1 MKFTSSVEK
10 IWYKW
15 ALYGCKTLK
24 TSQRVRNV
32 QVSLDLS
39 VISDSV
45 EEQTDFSCFLSTVV
59 LLNRPRSHGS
69 RSWKLDRSEI
79 GLAGNFF
86 FWLKWILETPDHLR
100 DPDLLLTKP
109 KARSG
114 QIRLLPV
121 RNVTGDER
129 AHVRNK
135 SSIFDVLSNEFDRTV
150 KFFSKKTWLYAHL
163 KYEATKCLLFWFFL
177 TSNSTRQ
184 LVWISL
190 SLRALK
196 PQSST
201 RQLLRENFIPSSKI
215 FIDTETEF

>member
-1 MKFTSSVEK
+1 MKSTSSVEK
-10 IWYKW
+10 ISYKW

-39 VISDSV
+39 VISGSV
-45 EEQTDFSCFLSTVV
+45 DEQTDFSCFLFTVV
-59 LLNRPRSHGS
+59 LLNRPRSHWG

-79 GLAGNFF
+79 GLARITFF
-86 FWLKWILETPDHLR
+86 LFEMDPR
-100 DPDLLLTKP
+100 DPDLLRTKP

-150 KFFSKKTWLYAHL
+150 KFFSNKTWLYAHL
-163 KYEATKCLLFWFFL
+163 KYEPTKFLLFWFFL

-184 LVWISL
+184 LVWIHYHCP
-190 SLRALK
+190 R
-196 PQSST
+196 
-201 RQLLRENFIPSSKI
+201 
-215 FIDTETEF
+215 

>member
-1 MKFTSSVEK
+1 MIFRLCRSVDCNVAVSKSQTWTKDWFFFSIIIECDMKFTSSVEK
-10 IWYKW
+10 ISYKW

-59 LLNRPRSHGS
+59 LLNRPRSHWG
-69 RSWKLDRSEI
+69 RFWKLDPSEM
-79 GLAGNFF
+79 GLARSFF
-86 FWLKWILETPDHLR
+86 FCLKWILQGPDHLI

-129 AHVRNK
+129 AHARNK
-135 SSIFDVLSNEFDRTV
+135 SSI
-150 KFFSKKTWLYAHL
+150 
-163 KYEATKCLLFWFFL
+163 
-177 TSNSTRQ
+177 
-184 LVWISL
+184 
-190 SLRALK
+190 
-196 PQSST
+196 
-201 RQLLRENFIPSSKI
+201 
-215 FIDTETEF
+215 

>member
-1 MKFTSSVEK
+1 MSA
-10 IWYKW
+10 I
-15 ALYGCKTLK
+15 YGCKTLK

-59 LLNRPRSHGS
+59 PLNRPRSNWG

-79 GLAGNFF
+79 GLGRNFF
-86 FWLKWILETPDHLR
+86 LFEMDPR
-100 DPDLLLTKP
+100 DPRSSQRPDLLLTKP

-150 KFFSKKTWLYAHL
+150 KFFSNKTWLYAHL
-163 KYEATKCLLFWFFL
+163 KYEPTKFLLFWFFL

-190 SLRALK
+190 SFPALK